1 MGVFEY
7 TTRGGREQN
16 QDYLTYAEISENV
29 SIYVVADG
37 MGGYESGE
45 VAAKVVGD
53 AVVDYVCAHY
63 SDHKPEELLK
73 QAYVHANNCL
83 MAQRKVMGNL
93 EMGCV
98 VVAVLVVNNIVHIA
112 WLGDSRA
119 YILRHGDVH
128 YVTVDHSMLNELM
141 AAGTFKESDRAR
153 YESCVTRCVMGDNSS
168 YEAGYK
174 MLELENDDVIILCSD
189 GLHKE
194 LAVELLPSED
204 ELLRKQLD
212 VLSPS
217 MADNC
222 TLMRVKIRF

>member
-16 QDYLTYAEISENV
+16 QDYLTYIERPGNV

-37 MGGYESGE
+37 MGGYENGE
-45 VAAKVVGD
+45 VAAKLVGD
-53 AVVDYVCAHY
+53 TVVDYVCAHY
-63 SDHKPEELLK
+63 SELNPEQVLK
-73 QAYVHANNCL
+73 QAYMHANNCL
-83 MAQRKVMGNL
+83 MIKRETMGNV

-98 VVAVLVVNNIVHIA
+98 VVAVLVIGNIAHIA

-119 YILRHGDVH
+119 YILRHGEIH
-128 YVTVDHSMLNELM
+128 YVTVDHSMLNELV
-141 AAGTFKESDRAR
+141 AAGTFMESDRAR
-153 YESCVTRCVMGDNSS
+153 YESCVTRCIMGDNSS

-174 MLELENDDVIILCSD
+174 MLELEKDDVIILCSD

-194 LAVELLPSED
+194 FAVELLPSED

-212 VLSPS
+212 ILSPS
-217 MADNC
+217 MTDNC
-222 TLMRVKIRF
+222 TLMRIKFTL

>member
-16 QDYLTYAEISENV
+16 QDYLTYSEISGNI

-53 AVVDYVCAHY
+53 AIVDYVCALY
-63 SDHKPEELLK
+63 SELKPEELLK
-73 QAYVHANNCL
+73 QAYVHANNRL
-83 MAQRKVMGNL
+83 MTKRKTMGNF

-98 VVAVLVVNNIVHIA
+98 VASVLVINNIAHIA

-119 YILRHGDVH
+119 YVLRHGDIH
-128 YVTVDHSMLNELM
+128 YVTFDHSMLNELM
-141 AAGTFKESDRAR
+141 AAGTFKESDRER
-153 YESCVTRCVMGDNSS
+153 YESCVTRCIMGDNSS

-194 LAVELLPSED
+194 VAVELLPSDD
-204 ELLRKQLD
+204 ELLRRQLD
-212 VLSPS
+212 ALSPS
-217 MADNC
+217 MEDNC
-222 TLMRVKIRF
+222 TLMRIKYTL